1 MRTIR
6 KKTVFPKR
14 QYSSGSVSLIPIFIT
29 SCLLLLLSMLFSPAL
44 AYALESSDI
53 GLPNERNTLGRNV
66 PNVRLFDSKGKQFT
80 LKDIMDG
87 KPLVISPIYTRCT
100 TACFTITD
108 SLREVV
114 AKTEGLGKDFKA
126 LSLSFD
132 ARDKPEDL
140 EKFRKQWAFDGVNWI
155 AAAGE
160 EGEIKKL
167 LDSIDFHYKFDT
179 ATGEFLHSN
188 LVVVLTPDLRI
199 SRYLH
204 GVLPKERDLRLS
216 VMEAKKGT
224 SRLSSFDGFWLK
236 CFKFDS
242 ATGTYKTD
250 WIFLGEI
257 FMAGMTIGGTFIIFF
272 GKDLYAFIFRRKK
285 PL

>member
-1 MRTIR
+1 
-6 KKTVFPKR
+6 
-14 QYSSGSVSLIPIFIT
+14 
-29 SCLLLLLSMLFSPAL
+29 MLFPVFFSAAAANAVTP
-44 AYALESSDI
+44 SDI

-66 PNVRLFDSKGKQFT
+66 PDVRLFDSKGRQFN
-80 LKDIMDG
+80 LKDIIDG
-87 KPLVISPIYTRCT
+87 KPLIISPVYTRCT

-108 SLREVV
+108 NLRDAV
-114 AKTEGLGKDFKA
+114 ARTEGLGKDFRVI
-126 LSLSFD
+126 SLSFD
-132 ARDKPEDL
+132 KRDSKEDL
-140 EKFRKQWAFDGVNWI
+140 EKFRKQWALDGINWI

-160 EGEIKKL
+160 ESEIKKI
-167 LDSIDFHYKFDT
+167 LDAVDFHYTFDSD
-179 ATGEFLHSN
+179 TGEFLHSN

-204 GVLPKERDLRLS
+204 GIQPRERDLRLS

-224 SRLSSFDGFWLK
+224 SRLSSFDGFFLK

-257 FMAGMTIGGTFIIFF
+257 FMAGITIGGTFLIFF
-272 GKDLYAFIFRRKK
+272 GRDIYYFIFRKRK
-285 PL
+285 PFTE

>member
-1 MRTIR
+1 ML
-6 KKTVFPKR
+6 F
-14 QYSSGSVSLIPIFIT
+14 PIFFNT
-29 SCLLLLLSMLFSPAL
+29 ASS
-44 AYALESSDI
+44 YAVTSSDI
-53 GLPNERNTLGRNV
+53 GIPNERNTLGRNV
-66 PNVRLFDSKGKQFT
+66 PNVRLFDSGGRQFS

-108 SLREVV
+108 NLRDAV
-114 AKTEGLGKDFKA
+114 ARTEGLGRDFRVI
-126 LSLSFD
+126 SLSFD
-132 ARDKPEDL
+132 KRDSKEDL
-140 EKFRKQWAFDGVNWI
+140 EKFRKQWALDGVNWI

-160 EGEIKKL
+160 EGEIKKIL
-167 LDSIDFHYKFDT
+167 NAIDFQYIFDSD
-179 ATGEFLHSN
+179 TGEFLHSN
-188 LVVVLTPDLRI
+188 LVVVLTSDLRI

-204 GVLPKERDLRLS
+204 GIQPKERDLRLS

-224 SRLSSFDGFWLK
+224 SRLSPFDGFFLK

-257 FMAGMTIGGTFIIFF
+257 FMAGITIGGTFLIFF
-272 GKDLYAFIFRRKK
+272 GKDIYYLVFRRKK
-285 PL
+285 SFNE

>member
-1 MRTIR
+1 ML
-6 KKTVFPKR
+6 F
-14 QYSSGSVSLIPIFIT
+14 
-29 SCLLLLLSMLFSPAL
+29 SMLFSPAIS
-44 AYALESSDI
+44 YALDSSDI

-66 PNVRLFDSKGKQFT
+66 PNVRLFDSRGNQFL
-80 LKDIMDG
+80 LKDITDS

-108 SLREVV
+108 SLRDIV
-114 AKTEGLGKDFKA
+114 AKTEGLGKDFKV

-132 ARDKPEDL
+132 TRDKPEDL
-140 EKFRKQWAFDGVNWI
+140 EKFRKQWALDGVNWI
-155 AAAGE
+155 ASAGE
-160 EGEIKKL
+160 EGEVKKL
-167 LDSIDFHYKFDT
+167 LEAIDFHYKFDS

-224 SRLSSFDGFWLK
+224 SRISPFDGFWLK

-257 FMAGMTIGGTFIIFF
+257 FMAVITIGGTFLIFF
-272 GKDLYAFIFRRKK
+272 GKDLYYFIFRRKK
-285 PL
+285 P